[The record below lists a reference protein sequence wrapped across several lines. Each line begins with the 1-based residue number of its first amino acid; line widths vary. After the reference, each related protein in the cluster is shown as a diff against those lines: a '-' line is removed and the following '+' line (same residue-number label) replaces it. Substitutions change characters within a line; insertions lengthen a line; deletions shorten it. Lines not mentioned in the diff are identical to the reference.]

1 MNRIEK
7 MVLGASFAA
16 LVAANLPALAQSA
29 PEGKGSNP
37 GSSVPSTRAQME
49 SLLTQQERDQFR
61 EKMRAAK
68 TREERRDIEKQMHG
82 TMEQRAKEKGIPL
95 PQGRRGMHEGRPAG
109 DAGRPEL
116 FTPEERQQYRDKM
129 GAAKT
134 PEERAAIQKQ
144 MRESMAQRAK
154 EKGVT
159 LPREGAARPGTDKE
173 GRRPQLLT
181 PDERTQYRDKM
192 RAAKTPEERA
202 ALRKEM
208 QQLTQQRA
216 KEKGVTLPERRRP
229 GEPAPAEKSK

>member
-16 LVAANLPALAQSA
+16 LVAASLPALAQSA

-37 GSSVPSTRAQME
+37 GSSAPSTRAQVE

-82 TMEQRAKEKGIPL
+82 TMEQRAKEKGITL
-95 PQGRRGMHEGRPAG
+95 PQSRRGMHEGRPAG
-109 DAGRPEL
+109 DAGRPQL
-116 FTPEERQQYRDKM
+116 FTPEERQQH
-129 GAAKT
+129 
-134 PEERAAIQKQ
+134 
-144 MRESMAQRAK
+144 
-154 EKGVT
+154 
-159 LPREGAARPGTDKE
+159 
-173 GRRPQLLT
+173 
-181 PDERTQYRDKM
+181 RDKM